1 LGISKNRVQRA
12 DAMNSKP
19 IQLTDKII
27 INIMALMSVER
38 TEEDLANRLK
48 SFPAHI
54 KANLQF
60 LVKAKY
66 LKSETVHGTAIYSMS
81 DATRCKV
88 ELMRFTAV
96 ALAECTAMGGM
107 PGRMPMAKDDD
118 VYTVNNSLRLDMLEL
133 MANGSEES
141 SGSIAKHTGRKSKAI
156 HDQFL
161 QMDRRGLVNRL
172 EYFVNGHKKIK
183 YTISEA
189 GLAFLA
195 ASKAST

>member
-1 LGISKNRVQRA
+1 MGISKNRVQRA
-12 DAMNSKP
+12 DAMNSKQ
-19 IQLTDKII
+19 IQITDKII
-27 INIMALMSVER
+27 INIMALMNVER

-66 LKSETVHGTAIYSMS
+66 LKSESVHGTAIYSMS
-81 DATRCKV
+81 DATRRKV

-96 ALAECTAMGGM
+96 ALAECTAMGGT

-118 VYTVNNSLRLDMLEL
+118 VYTINDSLRYDMLEL

-161 QMDRRGLVNRL
+161 QMDRRGFVNRI
-172 EYFVNGHKKIK
+172 EYLANGHKKIK
-183 YTISEA
+183 YTISED

-195 ASKAST
+195 ARNAST